1 MAIFLALVIG
11 ILWSFFDFIRKQS
24 LKFLN
29 ENEVLTVVI
38 LSQAI
43 LFSVLLPFSDF
54 TIDSNYYYIYYI
66 PLITLGLLAF
76 YLFLK
81 VLKNS
86 EISLTIPLLSFTPLF
101 SSLYAFFIL
110 NETLSHMNYIGILI
124 IVLGSLLLYS
134 KTFSFKDIFASPIA
148 LYKNHNAKLMLLVA
162 LIWSLTP
169 VLDKKCLQFTDVYL
183 HGYLQSFGWLII
195 IPYFFLNKKISLSNL
210 INKNTKHLIA
220 GIAIIG
226 SVVSLTQLIALTYN
240 MVPILESFKRSI
252 GIILSLVFGYYFFKE
267 KVNFKKTISVFIIVS
282 GLYLLIN

>member
-11 ILWSFFDFIRKQS
+11 ILWSLFDFIRKQS
-24 LKFLN
+24 LKYFN

-38 LSQAI
+38 LSQTI
-43 LFSVLLPFSDF
+43 LFSVLLLFSDF

-134 KTFSFKDIFASPIA
+134 KTFSLKDIFASPIA

-169 VLDKKCLQFTDVYL
+169 VLDKKCLQYTDVYL
-183 HGYLQSFGWLII
+183 HGYFQSIGWIII

-210 INKNTKHLIA
+210 TNRNTKHLIA

-267 KVNFKKTISVFIIVS
+267 KVNFKKTISVIIMVS

>member
-11 ILWSFFDFIRKQS
+11 ILWSLFDFIRKQS
-24 LKFLN
+24 LKYFN

-38 LSQAI
+38 LSQTI
-43 LFSVLLPFSDF
+43 LFSVLLLFSDF

-134 KTFSFKDIFASPIA
+134 KTFSLKDIFASPIA

-169 VLDKKCLQFTDVYL
+169 VLDKKCLQYTDVYL
-183 HGYLQSFGWLII
+183 HGYFQSIGWIII

-210 INKNTKHLIA
+210 TNRNTKHLIA

-267 KVNFKKTISVFIIVS
+267 KVNFKKTISVTIIVS

>member
-11 ILWSFFDFIRKQS
+11 ILWSLFDFIRKQS
-24 LKFLN
+24 LKYFN

-38 LSQAI
+38 LSQTI
-43 LFSVLLPFSDF
+43 LFSVLLLFSDF
-54 TIDSNYYYIYYI
+54 TVDSNYYYIYYI

-101 SSLYAFFIL
+101 SSLYAFLIL

-134 KTFSFKDIFASPIA
+134 KTFSLKDIFASPIA

-169 VLDKKCLQFTDVYL
+169 VLDKKCLQYTDVYL
-183 HGYLQSFGWLII
+183 HGYFQSIGWLII

-210 INKNTKHLIA
+210 ANRNTKHLIA

-267 KVNFKKTISVFIIVS
+267 KVNFKKTISVTIIVS

>member
-11 ILWSFFDFIRKQS
+11 ILWSLFDFIRKQS
-24 LKFLN
+24 LKYLN

-38 LSQAI
+38 LSQTI
-43 LFSVLLPFSDF
+43 LFTTLLLFSDF
-54 TIDSNYYYIYYI
+54 TIDSNYYYIYYT

-110 NETLSHMNYIGILI
+110 NETLSRMNYIGILI

-169 VLDKKCLQFTDVYL
+169 VLDKKCLQYTDVYL
-183 HGYLQSFGWLII
+183 HGYLQSIGWLII
-195 IPYFFLNKKISLSNL
+195 ILYFFLTKKISLSNL
-210 INKNTKHLIA
+210 INKNTNNLIA

-226 SVVSLTQLIALTYN
+226 SVVSLIQLIALTYN

-267 KVNFKKTISVFIIVS
+267 KVNFKKTISVTIIVS